1 MIWEP
6 TKFIAVRIYNIAFC
20 KWLPIGYPPPTPIC
34 IQCIGVLLLQSM
46 SYEGYSSLLT
56 PKLLRMDN
64 EVNEPQVPF
73 YFTLSPLYLK
83 MHPKTS

>member
-20 KWLPIGYPPPTPIC
+20 KWLPIGYPPPLC

-46 SYEGYSSLLT
+46 SYERSLAC
-56 PKLLRMDN
+56 
-64 EVNEPQVPF
+64 
-73 YFTLSPLYLK
+73 
-83 MHPKTS
+83 